1 MQRVLDFTLNG
12 EIIEGFSKQRF
23 GMNGFAFLKITLE
36 EKRME
41 WRSMRIENQGQWRI
55 TATL

>member
-1 MQRVLDFTLNG
+1 MQRVLDFTLNE